1 MYGGTVMPKIGM
13 PSCAMMAARSI
24 NPLRVAAENS
34 FDAYEINCSYP
45 SAEVENTPPE
55 VFEKANQII
64 EKSGM
69 EVCVHAPFYELNL
82 AAFSPGIKSESIRII
97 KKSVDFCRAVGGK
110 TLIVHSGTHTYERQK
125 GQNKDNNPMLKI
137 QWDNNID
144 SLKQIN
150 DYANSRGVT
159 VCLENIGFNSVDQ
172 CFEDL
177 LDIRKAVGENL
188 QFTLDF
194 GHARLGQ
201 GAEEGIRLLGENIR
215 HIHLHDNHG
224 KTDDHLPVGDGNYDF
239 LGFVDFFR
247 NFPHIITLEVVEVSK
262 DPGPMLR
269 SRENFQKLLR

>member
-1 MYGGTVMPKIGM
+1 MPKIGM
-13 PSCAMMAARSI
+13 PSCAMMSARWL
-24 NPLRVAAENS
+24 NPLGVAAENG

-55 VFEKANQII
+55 VFEKANRII

-69 EVCVHAPFYELNL
+69 EVCVHAPFFELNL
-82 AAFSPGIKSESIRII
+82 AAFSPGIRSESIRII

-110 TLIVHSGTHTYERQK
+110 TMILHSGTNTYDRQK
-125 GQNKDNNPMLKI
+125 DQNKDNNPLLKI

-150 DYANSRGVT
+150 DYAEGKDVT

-172 CFEDL
+172 SFQDL
-177 LDIRKAVGENL
+177 LEIRKAVGSRL

-194 GHARLGQ
+194 GHARLGE
-201 GAEEGIRLLGENIR
+201 GAEKGIHLLGENIR

-224 KTDDHLPVGDGNYDF
+224 KKDDHLPVGDGNYDF
-239 LGFVDFFR
+239 SAYIDFFKKY
-247 NFPHIITLEVVEVSK
+247 PHIITLEVVGVSQ

-269 SRENFQKLLR
+269 SKDNFQKMLS